1 MRKIERALIQAIIER
16 TNWKSGNT
24 SVEVC
29 DLANGSQTCI
39 VKLHGNVIARY
50 DDDGTLH
57 VRNAGWKTATTKSRL
72 NAILTCLGRHTY
84 GVYQKQFNWYLIDAD
99 GEHDFN
105 DSHWLCVA

>member
-1 MRKIERALIQAIIER
+1 MRKIERDLIQAIIER
-16 TNWKSGNT
+16 TNWRSSNT

-29 DLANGSQTCI
+29 DLANGQQTCI

-57 VRNAGWKTATTKSRL
+57 VRNAGYRTSTTKSRL
-72 NAILTCLGRHTY
+72 NAILRSLGRHSY
-84 GVYQKQFNWYLIDAD
+84 GVCQRQFNWFLIDSD

-105 DSHWLCVA
+105 ENRWFCVA